1 MNLKITKKIYTMNK
15 KMYIDPTMRVVLM
28 KPAKVICDS
37 GGVNSGDKPGD
48 EYSGGDVTYS
58 RQDGWDIDED

>member
-1 MNLKITKKIYTMNK
+1 MIYTMNK

-37 GGVNSGDKPGD
+37 GGVNTGDKPGD
-48 EYSGGDVTYS
+48 GYNPSDPTYS
-58 RQDGWDIDED
+58 RSDGWFDDDED

>member
-1 MNLKITKKIYTMNK
+1 MNK

-48 EYSGGDVTYS
+48 EYTPTDPTYS
-58 RQDGWDIDED
+58 RQDGWDIEED

>member
-1 MNLKITKKIYTMNK
+1 MNK

-37 GGVNSGDKPGD
+37 GGVNNGDKPGD

-58 RQDGWDIDED
+58 RQDGWDIEED